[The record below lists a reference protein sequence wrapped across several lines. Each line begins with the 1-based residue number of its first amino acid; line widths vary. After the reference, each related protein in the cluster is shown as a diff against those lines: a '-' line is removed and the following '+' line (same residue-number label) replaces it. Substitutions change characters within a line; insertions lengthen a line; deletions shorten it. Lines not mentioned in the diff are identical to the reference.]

1 LKSFGFRFRR
11 VGSKKLKKLWV
22 DETKKAL
29 WDFKCPIPLPAHLDH
44 PSFFLLMPA
53 PPKHP
58 KTWFVAGGFV
68 LAAAGVIAGGW
79 FFSKNRSAPESSLQ
93 FSLKPAAGQAM
104 EPSASAVEAQPGD
117 AGPAAQRQERKAP
130 TKASTPEGLRLLERA
145 RALEL
150 GINGT
155 PVDMQKAFALYRQA
169 AALGSA
175 EAWYRMGVLALGEKM
190 DGVDAR
196 SALKFFQEAADAGY
210 TDAYTALA
218 RAYMEGKIVK
228 ADEVRAEFYLE
239 KAIEAGS
246 SEAKFLKGARL
257 VEVPGRGDE
266 GLALLL
272 EAARDGNADAQQTVA
287 RLYKD
292 GKVVAQDPAL
302 AEEWLRFAIENG
314 SSRAK
319 YQLAELMMKNA
330 RAAGAQLTP
339 AQTSEMVGLLT
350 DAARDGSAAAAKA
363 LGLVMLRGG
372 LSPENLRVVREYAE
386 QSFDAGRADA
396 AFLMAMTY
404 ALGKDADAAMQWLEL
419 GAADKDWRSRYA
431 RQLVREGTDVVQ
443 ALRTA
448 GRATFQEWQNK
459 AATSSSKVAAAGIT
473 PPKIISMTA
482 PKFPSGFASLDVK
495 GSAVVEFV
503 VAQDGTPQGIQ
514 VIKSTHPE
522 FADAVVNAVKT
533 WKLTPGKKNGK
544 YAPIKMRFPVQFKNG
559 I

>member
-1 LKSFGFRFRR
+1 MNVL
-11 VGSKKLKKLWV
+11 SKKG
-22 DETKKAL
+22 
-29 WDFKCPIPLPAHLDH
+29 I
-44 PSFFLLMPA
+44 
-53 PPKHP
+53 
-58 KTWFVAGGFV
+58 VAGGLV
-68 LAAAGVIAGGW
+68 LAIVGVFAGVRFVSSNETSRAGA
-79 FFSKNRSAPESSLQ
+79 SLKLSLQPASSL
-93 FSLKPAAGQAM
+93 SA
-104 EPSASAVEAQPGD
+104 EPTLQSERHQKIDGTIDGKGRREKEASANANRPD
-117 AGPAAQRQERKAP
+117 
-130 TKASTPEGLRLLERA
+130 GLLLLEQA

-150 GINGT
+150 GLNGT
-155 PVDMQKAFALYRQA
+155 PADLKKAFALYQEA
-169 AALGSA
+169 AASGSA
-175 EAWYRMGVLALGEKM
+175 EAWYRMGVLALREKV
-190 DGVDAR
+190 DGVDPKN
-196 SALKFFQEAADAGY
+196 ALKFFKEAADAGY
-210 TDAYTALA
+210 TGAYVELA

-266 GLALLL
+266 GLVLLL
-272 EAARDGNADAQQTVA
+272 EAAKDGNADAQQTVA

-292 GKVVAQDPAL
+292 GKVVAQDSAL

-314 SSRAK
+314 SSKAK
-319 YQLAELMMKNA
+319 YELAELMMKNA
-330 RAAGAQLTP
+330 RAAGEQLTP

-350 DAARDGSAAAAKA
+350 DAARDGSASAAKA

-419 GAADKDWRSRYA
+419 GAAGKDWKSSYA
-431 RQLVREGTDVVQ
+431 RQLVREGTDVTQ
-443 ALRTA
+443 ALRMA
-448 GRATFQEWQNK
+448 GRATYQEWVNK
-459 AATSSSKVAAAGIT
+459 AAESPGKAAAGIT

-482 PKFPSGFASLDVK
+482 PKFPRGFAALDVK

-514 VIKSTHPE
+514 VVKSTHPE
-522 FADAVVNAVKT
+522 FADAVVDAVKT
-533 WKLTPGKKNGK
+533 WKLTPAQKNGQ
-544 YAPIKMRFPVQFKNG
+544 YALLKMRFPVQFKNSP
-559 I
+559 

>member
-1 LKSFGFRFRR
+1 LLLILR
-11 VGSKKLKKLWV
+11 VLDRPLTSI
-22 DETKKAL
+22 
-29 WDFKCPIPLPAHLDH
+29 FPI
-44 PSFFLLMPA
+44 MPV
-53 PPKHP
+53 PNNKRPKI
-58 KTWFVAGGFV
+58 WFVIGG
-68 LAAAGVIAGGW
+68 LAFAAVGVIAGVR
-79 FFSKNRSAPESSLQ
+79 FFSSNWSAPASSLQ
-93 FSLKPAAGQAM
+93 FSLKPSATQAT
-104 EPSASAVEAQPGD
+104 EPSAPDGEVQSGADGL
-117 AGPAAQRQERKAP
+117 AAPKQEKKKTA
-130 TKASTPEGLRLLERA
+130 KASATEGLRLLEKA

-150 GINGT
+150 GLNGS
-155 PVDMQKAFALYRQA
+155 PVDLQKAFALYQQA
-169 AALGSA
+169 AAAGSA
-175 EAWYRMGVLALGEKM
+175 EAWYRMGVLARDGKM
-190 DGVDAR
+190 DSVDAK

-210 TDAYTALA
+210 TDAYAALA

-319 YQLAELMMKNA
+319 YELAELMMKNA

-350 DAARDGSAAAAKA
+350 DAARDGSAAALKA
-363 LGLVMLRGG
+363 LGLVTLRGG

-404 ALGKDADAAMQWLEL
+404 ALGKDADAALQWLEL
-419 GAADKDWRSRYA
+419 GAADKDWKSSYA

-459 AATSSSKVAAAGIT
+459 AAENSGKAAAGIT

-495 GSAVVEFV
+495 GSATVEFV

-522 FADAVVNAVKT
+522 FADAVVSAVKT
-533 WKLTPGKKNGK
+533 WKLTPAKKDGK